1 MAIKITPR
9 SEKIIFLLFWVILF
23 VGVMYVFFTEAFA
36 NSTIYDH
43 PTKCFSCEKDAIAR
57 YGPEWGWLGQKT
69 KSFDAER
76 EMIRMTGSIG
86 SAIDTHPIKYY

>member
-1 MAIKITPR
+1 MSRLAFLAFWLALFFIT
-9 SEKIIFLLFWVILF
+9 LYYVISRL
-23 VGVMYVFFTEAFA
+23 EAFA

-43 PTKCFSCEKDAIAR
+43 PTRCFSCEKDAIQR
-57 YGPEWGWLGQKT
+57 LGLDWGWLGQKT

-76 EMIRMTGSIG
+76 EMIRRTGDIG